1 VPTPA
6 ADFVGVPLW
15 KRVLDICCVLFATAT
30 LLPMLLLIAI
40 AIKLSSKGPVLFKQ
54 ERVGLF
60 GKRFI
65 IFKFRTMVS
74 GADTAVHETHAA
86 SLIQSNRP
94 MTKLDTHGDPRVT
107 FFGHLLRVAGVD
119 ELPQLIN
126 VLQGEMSFVGPRP
139 CTPSEY
145 NEYLPWQTERF
156 LTQPGLTGLWQ
167 VSGKN
172 RTTFNEMIDLD
183 IQYVRERSLW
193 LDLKIIL
200 KTIPAVM
207 TEVRDI
213 QRPRR
218 QPRLPMREVEGSL
231 FTPNSNPGVD
241 RRLSCAAG
249 SSSASSPSGSAVSL
263 FAGNIT
269 PTISSALSSS
279 PASLSFSNDF
289 EIGSTNLAGTEE
301 QWHVNERIFL
311 QARGIPVD
319 DEVNLRR
326 NSRVASTV
334 DGRAGHEPKGRSS

>member
-1 VPTPA
+1 
-6 ADFVGVPLW
+6 
-15 KRVLDICCVLFATAT
+15 
-30 LLPMLLLIAI
+30 
-40 AIKLSSKGPVLFKQ
+40 
-54 ERVGLF
+54 
-60 GKRFI
+60 
-65 IFKFRTMVS
+65 MVS

-107 FFGHLLRVAGVD
+107 FFGRLLRMAGVD

-126 VLQGEMSFVGPRP
+126 VLRGEMSFVGPRP

-213 QRPRR
+213 QRPRC
-218 QPRLPMREVEGSL
+218 QPRLPMREVEGGL
-231 FTPNSNPGVD
+231 FTPHSNPGVD

-249 SSSASSPSGSAVSL
+249 SSSASSPRFNGSAVSL

-301 QWHVNERIFL
+301 QRERTNF
-311 QARGIPVD
+311 P
-319 DEVNLRR
+319 
-326 NSRVASTV
+326 
-334 DGRAGHEPKGRSS
+334 SSSGDPG